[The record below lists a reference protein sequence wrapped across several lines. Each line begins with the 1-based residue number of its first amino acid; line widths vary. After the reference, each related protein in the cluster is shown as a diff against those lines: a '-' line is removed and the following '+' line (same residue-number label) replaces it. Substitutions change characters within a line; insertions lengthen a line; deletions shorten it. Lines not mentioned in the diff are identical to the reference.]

1 MAQEKKKLVIEVFR
15 KKDAE
20 AFTAALADPEGKME
34 IPSAA
39 ALCGAEACAL
49 ALRAARIAAGE
60 KAPDERTDYLLRNLD
75 KLREYLVYL
84 IDEDVKG
91 RSIFL
96 RAVREG
102 NAQKIDAARQP
113 ACAIGDE
120 IICQMIHLIELVAE
134 LAENAGRESA
144 GYLSAAL
151 ELALSAL
158 RCATA
163 YVTALAAGSS
173 DETYA
178 FVVRRENELRM
189 AELET
194 PIARIRARTQ
204 ELLC

>member
-1 MAQEKKKLVIEVFR
+1 MAQEKKKLVIELFR

-91 RSIFL
+91 RAIFL
-96 RAVREG
+96 RAQKEG
-102 NAQKIDAARQP
+102 DAQKIDAARHP

-120 IICQMIHLIELVAE
+120 IICQMIHLIALMDEMACFHT
-134 LAENAGRESA
+134 RESA

-151 ELALSAL
+151 ELALSAM
-158 RCATA
+158 RCAMD
-163 YVTALAAGSS
+163 YVCEIASDSS
-173 DETYA
+173 DRTYA

-189 AELET
+189 EELAETLE
-194 PIARIRARTQ
+194 RIRLRIDPVQT
-204 ELLC
+204 